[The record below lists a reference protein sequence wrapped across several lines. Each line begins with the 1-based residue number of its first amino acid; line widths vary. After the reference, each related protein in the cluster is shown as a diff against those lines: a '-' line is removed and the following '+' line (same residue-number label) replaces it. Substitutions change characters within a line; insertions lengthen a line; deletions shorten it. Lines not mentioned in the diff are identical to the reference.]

1 MAQIF
6 MKTYSIT
13 FALWLALALTSEVH
27 AGGIL
32 SADSDPLALLNNPT
46 VFSQPIYLAVLAG
59 NPAAVGNQEAILQA
73 PTSTVSL
80 INQVGST
87 INIVPPNLSF
97 LSPSQPLIGSV
108 NTLPGSAFLSDSH
121 VIDSDSGSLFQNNSP
136 IETTSFTPVINE
148 PLNLA
153 SSDSDSFDAQPLHV
167 VAPEPSEFSLLVVGL
182 AVFALVFRFSP
193 RKA

>member
-1 MAQIF
+1 MAQPFI
-6 MKTYSIT
+6 KTYSIT
-13 FALWLALALTSEVH
+13 FALWLALAFTSEVH

-32 SADSDPLALLNNPT
+32 SADSDLLALLNSPT
-46 VFSQPIYLAVLAG
+46 VFSQPIYLALLSG

-73 PTSTVSL
+73 PTSNVSL

-97 LSPSQPLIGSV
+97 LSPSQPSIGSV
-108 NTLPGSAFLSDSH
+108 NTIPSLPFLSDSH
-121 VIDSDSGSLFQNNSP
+121 VIDTDSGSLFQNNSP
-136 IETTSFTPVINE
+136 IETTSFTPAISE

-182 AVFALVFRFSP
+182 TAIA
-193 RKA
+193 

>member
-1 MAQIF
+1 MAQLF

-13 FALWLALALTSEVH
+13 FALWLALSLTSVH

-32 SADSDPLALLNNPT
+32 SADSDPLALLNNPA
-46 VFSQPIYLAVLAG
+46 VLSQPIYLALLSG
-59 NPAAVGNQEAILQA
+59 NSAAVGNQETILQA

-80 INQVGST
+80 INQIGST

-97 LSPSQPLIGSV
+97 LSPSQPLISTI
-108 NTLPGSAFLSDSH
+108 NTASGLPFLSDSH
-121 VIDSDSGSLFQNNSP
+121 TIDSDSGSLFQNNSP
-136 IETTSFTPVINE
+136 IETTSFTPVISE

-182 AVFALVFRFSP
+182 TAIALVFRFSP